1 MTNCEIVNL
10 HVKIIS
16 DETWKLIFYNVSR
29 ELFKGSIPEKI
40 YIISNNWMYIFS
52 KNYKKNYQILL

>member
-29 ELFKGSIPEKI
+29 ELFKGSID
-40 YIISNNWMYIFS
+40 SG
-52 KNYKKNYQILL
+52 KNLYNFE